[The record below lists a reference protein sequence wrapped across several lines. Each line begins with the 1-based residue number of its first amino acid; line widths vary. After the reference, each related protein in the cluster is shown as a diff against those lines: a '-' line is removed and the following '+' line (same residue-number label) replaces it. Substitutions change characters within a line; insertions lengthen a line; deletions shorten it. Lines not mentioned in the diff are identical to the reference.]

1 MQSLLE
7 SGILTRDRNGQLH
20 TDDVSAVKQWF
31 DSWYTQ
37 YKQLP
42 VSEQKSVNTLETLA
56 ASLDGLSNHVNYDKS
71 DLRRDLAY
79 SVASCVELVKRTFH
93 PEELDFKA
101 RASELGRG
109 EIISRDVSQIAS
121 MFLSRDSQAV
131 ADSVWDLFSACD
143 DYEKVQREAEQE
155 ALQEYYDSEDYVRDQ
170 RTMRDL
176 IYEQEN
182 IDPKTP
188 YDKLPA
194 YVSDR
199 LYREA
204 GIDTIHDDP
213 LSDEETHEQ
222 APWRAQKQAAIEK
235 AKATADDRPEMGW
248 TQIDGQWITQEQAA
262 KMMRE
267 IDVKDFDQLSD
278 ETKSMLLLAEQE
290 YDEDLGD

>member
-20 TDDVSAVKQWF
+20 TDDVLAVTQWF
-31 DSWYTQ
+31 NSWHVQ
-37 YKQLP
+37 YRQLP
-42 VSEQKSVNTLETLA
+42 VSEQKSVDTIATLA
-56 ASLDGLSNHVNYDKS
+56 TSLDRLSDHVNCEKS

-79 SVASCVELVKRTFH
+79 SVASCVELVKRTFN
-93 PEELDFKA
+93 PEELDAKV
-101 RASELGRG
+101 RASKLGRG
-109 EIISRDVSQIAS
+109 EVISRDVSQIAS
-121 MFLSRDSQAV
+121 MVLSRDSQAV
-131 ADSVWDLFSACD
+131 TDSVWDLFSACD
-143 DYEKVQREAEQE
+143 DYEKVQREAERE
-155 ALQEYYDSEDYVRDQ
+155 ALQEYYDSGDYVRDQ

-199 LYREA
+199 LYCEA

-213 LSDEETHEQ
+213 LPDEEIHEQ

-235 AKATADDRPEMGW
+235 AKTTADDRPEMGW

-267 IDVKDFDQLSD
+267 IDVKDFDQLPD

-290 YDEDLGD
+290 YDEDFGE